1 VRDYYP
7 DSTWA
12 TALVG
17 GSHEFLANGARLLDA
32 RAMMHYVGTGS
43 QYAFTARDAS
53 GAWLDGGRDY
63 TFTLPAGIPPRP
75 SGPSTST
82 TPDTLAAADR
92 QPVPSIQSGSDGMR
106 DEPNGDLIIAF
117 GPAAPEGG
125 DGNWIQTRPHKG
137 WFPILRIYGPG
148 TGLLGRP
155 REP

>member
-75 SGPSTST
+75 SWPSTST
-82 TPDTLAAADR
+82 TPRHARCCRPT
-92 QPVPSIQSGSDGMR
+92 
-106 DEPNGDLIIAF
+106 
-117 GPAAPEGG
+117 
-125 DGNWIQTRPHKG
+125 TRPQHPE
-137 WFPILRIYGPG
+137 WIR
-148 TGLLGRP
+148 RHA
-155 REP
+155 R